1 MRIPMYDIIIELM
14 KGDGK
19 VFDTNYN
26 YRGKRKVAIYARVS
40 TEHEAQL
47 SALANQKDWYSP
59 ILGIHPE
66 WEVVKLYADEGVTGT
81 AAYKRR
87 SFMQMIDDAL
97 NGKFSL
103 ILTREVSRF
112 ARNTVDTLNYTRKL
126 KKHNVEVYFISD
138 GIKTFDPDG
147 ELRLTIMATLA
158 QDESRKTS
166 ARVKCG
172 QQTSMEKGV
181 VYGNGNVLGYD
192 RVGRELVVNT
202 EQADTVRKIFK
213 WYAEGRGLRWIMWEL
228 EKRGIKT
235 ATGRS
240 NWHEANIYRVLQNPI
255 YIGMLTY
262 HKQYVPDYLEQ
273 KKVLNHGEMEV
284 LQVRGRHEPIISDE
298 QFERVQQI
306 IAKGR
311 EDREKLAASGSK
323 AFARRKSNDI
333 WVNKMQ
339 CECGKNF
346 NRKGIS
352 KTEDGQTECIYMCH
366 GQVCTGTAA
375 ARAKKGLGTESICKV
390 PIIPSWKLQ
399 MMAYEVFHACLQDV
413 DTVLELA
420 QGMLE
425 KHINDRADNKCDPVR
440 ETEIREEIEEL
451 KKRIDR
457 CTELRID
464 NEISVDIYKRKKA
477 EYEIRI
483 NDLRAELD
491 EVSVS
496 VDEDEES
503 FPVKDRVRLL
513 TDGLRAVITDDECDD
528 IYIPEEIIEA
538 FVDRIVVHEN
548 SVDWYLRCTGKE
560 EWDELICSG
569 LGEESDER
577 VGRPQRVY
585 YGYMPGGK
593 QRKVS
598 EDEVIEVSPEKEVK
612 ATEIMTFVVTR
623 EQAEVF
629 RERMGKD
636 RRKIRGWRDIE
647 VRVFV

>member
-1 MRIPMYDIIIELM
+1 M
-14 KGDGK
+14 
-19 VFDTNYN
+19 NYGHT

-59 ILGIHPE
+59 ILSIHPE
-66 WEVVKLYADEGVTGT
+66 WEVVRMYADEGVTGT

-87 SFMQMIDDAL
+87 SFMQMIDDAIS
-97 NGKFSL
+97 GQFSL

-192 RVGRELVVNT
+192 LKDRELVVNP
-202 EQADTVRKIFK
+202 EQAETVRKIFN
-213 WYAEGRGLRWIMWEL
+213 WYSKGWGLRMIMWEL
-228 EKRGIKT
+228 ERRGIKT
-235 ATGRS
+235 ATGKS
-240 NWHEANIYRVLQNPI
+240 NWHEAYIYRVLQNPI

-262 HKQYVPDYLEQ
+262 HKEYVPDFLEQ
-273 KKVLNHGEMEV
+273 KKVLNHGEMQV
-284 LQVRGRHEPIISDE
+284 LQVRGRHEPIISQE

-306 IAKGR
+306 IAQGR
-311 EDREKLAASGSK
+311 AERERLAASGSK
-323 AFARRKSNDI
+323 SFAKRKPSDV
-333 WVNKMQ
+333 WVKKLV

-346 NRKGIS
+346 NRKGPRM
-352 KTEDGQTECIYMCH
+352 EFLYMCR
-366 GQVCTGTAA
+366 GQICTGTAA
-375 ARAKKGLGTESICKV
+375 SREKKGLDICKV
-390 PIIPSWKLQ
+390 PILPAWKLQ
-399 MMAYEVFHACLQDV
+399 MMAREVFRSCLEDA
-413 DTVLELA
+413 DAILEMT
-420 QGMLE
+420 GVMLE
-425 KHINDRADNKCDPVR
+425 KHINDKAATRCDPAR
-440 ETEIREEIEEL
+440 ATEIREEIEEL
-451 KKRIDR
+451 KRRIDR

-464 NEISVDIYKRKKA
+464 NEISIDIYKRKKA
-477 EYEIRI
+477 EYEIQI

-491 EVSVS
+491 DVSVS
-496 VDEDEES
+496 VDEDGES

-513 TDGLRAVITDDECDD
+513 TDGLRAVIADVDCDD

-538 FVDRIVVHEN
+538 FVDRIVVHES
-548 SVDWYLRCTGKE
+548 SVGWYLRCTGKE

-569 LGEESDER
+569 IGEESDIRAER
-577 VGRPQRVY
+577 PRRVY

-593 QRKVS
+593 QRKAS
-598 EDEVIEVSPEKEVK
+598 EGEVFKVSPEKEVK

-623 EQAEVF
+623 EQAEAF

-636 RRKIRGWRDIE
+636 SRKIRWWKDITVKVLCE
-647 VRVFV
+647 IEDRELHLNVAPLFR

>member
-1 MRIPMYDIIIELM
+1 MYDIIIELM

-66 WEVVKLYADEGVTGT
+66 WEVVKMYADEGVTGT

-346 NRKGIS
+346 NRKGMS

-425 KHINDRADNKCDPVR
+425 KHINDRAERKGSPAR
-440 ETEIREEIEEL
+440 ETEIREEIDEL

-464 NEISVDIYKRKKA
+464 NEISNELYKKKKQ
-477 EYEIRI
+477 EYDIRI
-483 NDLRAELD
+483 SDLKSELD
-491 EVSVS
+491 EICGSEEEI
-496 VDEDEES
+496 VDENAL
-503 FPVKDRVRLL
+503 VADRIKTLVSRLRQEIVDQG
-513 TDGLRAVITDDECDD
+513 DGVVN
-528 IYIPEEIIEA
+528 IPEEIIEA
-538 FVDRIVVHEN
+538 FVDHIIVHE
-548 SVDWYLRCTGKE
+548 SSFDWYLRCTGNDD
-560 EWDELICSG
+560 WDDMIYDG
-569 LGEESDER
+569 PDSDLNKHR
-577 VGRPQRVY
+577 RRFSKGY
-585 YGYMPGGK
+585 YGYMPGRGK
-593 QRKVS
+593 QKNNS
-598 EDEVIEVSPEKEVK
+598 ADEIYEEIHENETK
-612 ATEIMTFVVTR
+612 ATEIMTFMLTR

-636 RRKIRGWRDIE
+636 RRKIRWRNIA
-647 VRVFV
+647 VRVFL